1 MLNKLIHWSLANRA
15 IVIGLA
21 LILMVMGIR
30 TTTELPVE
38 VLPDLSKPTVI
49 ILTESAG
56 LSPEEVEMRVTQPIE
71 SALMGVAGLTRL
83 RTNSDVSLSL
93 VYAEFGWDTDI
104 YKARTMV
111 QERLQGVSEQLPDGV
126 QPFMT
131 PVASL
136 MGEILLVG
144 VRSTVKEGEPGYMS
158 PSEVRSL
165 ADWTIK
171 RRLQSV
177 SGIAEILNMGG
188 GVKQI
193 EIQPD
198 PYRMQANGVS
208 FEELEKA
215 AQESA
220 TTTTGGFINTGT
232 TEIMVR
238 NLAMSVQLKDIA
250 STVIKTINDRPISIG
265 DVANVVWGIEPMR
278 GDATVS
284 QSPEKMPTYGVIM
297 SITKAPGF
305 DTRKLTKEINEALEG
320 LKASYPAGVE
330 TTLLFQQKDFIDH
343 AIGNLTEAIRDGAIM
358 VTLVIFVFLLN
369 FRTTFITLLA
379 MPLSFGI
386 TVLIFKWAGIS
397 VNSMTLGGL
406 AVAIG
411 MVVDDAIV
419 DVENVFRRL
428 RENAALEH
436 PHPRLGVIARASG
449 EVRNS
454 ILYATVLII
463 LVFLPLLGLTGVEGK
478 LFAPIAIATIISMI
492 ASFIVSLTAI
502 PVLCSFLLNPKAG
515 HEHKDGIVTRGM
527 KWALEHVWLRF
538 SLNQPLLMFAIVAVI
553 VALGFSLY
561 PKMGK
566 DFLPK
571 FKEETALVAVTSA
584 PGTSLEE
591 MNKISD
597 MIEQQI
603 LSVPEVRKVGR
614 RLGRAER
621 GDHVVPVSTA
631 EFDVDFREPE
641 GQAKESWSFLP
652 AFLKKSHEAS
662 AARDRNV
669 ILEDITKRIK
679 TVPGVF
685 AVVGGP
691 LADRIGH
698 MLSGV
703 SAPVAVKIFGPDLE
717 ELRKIGVEVQAVCKT
732 IPGFEDCKLDQTS
745 SIPQLRI
752 EADRDRA
759 RAYGVAPGHLNEQLS
774 ALIGG
779 KEVSELRDGQRAVN
793 LVTRLPLEW
802 RDSPNKIAQLPI
814 ETGDGHRVPLSLVAD
829 VREAKGPNVIFR
841 EDSQRRFALA
851 IKPTV
856 RDVSTLVGKLQDEVK
871 AKVKLPEGYFIKFE
885 GEFQAQEDATKR
897 IALFT
902 AVILLVIGFLLYGY
916 FRTPFFAVQV
926 LCDIPL
932 AMVGGLLLTY
942 KMLNNISIATLVG
955 FIAVAGVAA
964 RNSIMLIS
972 HYLHL
977 MQHEGEPFSKQMV
990 IRGTKERLVPVLMTA
1005 LAAGIGLIPLVLAAD
1020 QPGKE
1025 ILHPVAVVI
1034 VGGLVTSTL
1043 LGLGV
1048 TPTVFFT
1055 FGRKAAAKS
1064 IELESAASH

>member
-1 MLNKLIHWSLANRA
+1 MLNKMIHWSLANRA
-15 IVIGLA
+15 IILGIS
-21 LILMVMGIR
+21 LILMVMGLR
-30 TTTELPVE
+30 TATELPVE
-38 VLPDLSKPTVI
+38 VLPDLTKPTVI
-49 ILTESAG
+49 ILTESPG
-56 LSPEEVEMRVTQPIE
+56 LAPEEVETRVTQPIE

-83 RTNSDVSLSL
+83 RSNSDVALSL

-104 YKARTMV
+104 YKARMLV
-111 QERLQGVSEQLPDGV
+111 QERMQGAREQLPEGV

-144 VRSTVKEGEPGYMS
+144 VRSTVKEGEPGYMA
-158 PSEVRSL
+158 PSDVRTM

-171 RRLQSV
+171 RRLQSI

-188 GVKQI
+188 GVKRI

-198 PYRMQANGVS
+198 PYKMQANGIS
-208 FEELEKA
+208 FDELEKA
-215 AQESA
+215 AGEA
-220 TTTTGGFINTGT
+220 ANTTTGGFINTGP

-238 NLAMSVQLKDIA
+238 NLAMTVQLDDIA
-250 STVIKTINDRPISIG
+250 STVIKKVNDRPIAIS

-284 QSPEKMPTYGVIM
+284 INPEKTPTYGVIM
-297 SITKAPGF
+297 TITKAPGF
-305 DTRKLTKEINEALEG
+305 DTRKLTEEVNKALKELAPG
-320 LKASYPAGVE
+320 FPPGVE
-330 TTLLFQQKDFIDH
+330 TTLLFKQKDFIDH

-358 VTLVIFVFLLN
+358 VTIVLFLFLLN
-369 FRTTFITLLA
+369 FRTTFITLMA

-386 TVLIFKWAGIS
+386 TMLVFKLCGIS

-428 RENAALEH
+428 RENAAHEN
-436 PHPRLGVIARASG
+436 PHPRLTVIARASG

-454 ILYATVLII
+454 ILYATILII
-463 LVFLPLLGLTGVEGK
+463 LVFLPLLGLSGVEGK

-502 PVLCSFLLNPKAG
+502 PVLCSFLLKPKEG
-515 HEHKDGIVTRGM
+515 YEHKDGPITRVM
-527 KWALEHVWLRF
+527 KWLLENTLLRF
-538 SLNQPLLMFAIVAVI
+538 GLSQPYVLMVLVLLIVVGA
-553 VALGFSLY
+553 FSLY
-561 PKMGK
+561 PKMNK

-571 FKEETALVAVTSA
+571 FREETALVAATTA
-584 PGTSLEE
+584 PGTSLDE
-591 MNKISD
+591 MNRISD
-597 MIEQQI
+597 VLEQQI
-603 LSVPEVRKVGR
+603 LSVPEVRQVGR

-621 GDHVVPVSTA
+621 GDHVVPVSSV
-631 EFDVDFREPE
+631 EFDVDFKE
-641 GQAKESWSFLP
+641 GGESHGKKGRSRKEILDDISAKI
-652 AFLKKSHEAS
+652 
-662 AARDRNV
+662 R
-669 ILEDITKRIK
+669 

-685 AVVGGP
+685 GVVSGP

-717 ELRKIGVEVQAVCKT
+717 KLREIGVEVQSVAKT
-732 IPGFEDCKLDQTS
+732 IPGFENTKLDQTS
-745 SIPQLRI
+745 AIPQLRI
-752 EADRDRA
+752 EADRDRSQ
-759 RAYGVAPGHLNEQLS
+759 AYGIAPGHLNEQL
-774 ALIGG
+774 AAFVGG
-779 KEVSELRDGQRAVN
+779 KEVAELRDGQRSVN

-802 RDSPNKIAQLPI
+802 RDTPEKISELPV
-814 ETGDGHRVPLSLVAD
+814 ETTNGQRIPLSLVAE

-841 EDSQRRFALA
+841 ENSQRRFALA
-851 IKPTV
+851 INPTV
-856 RDVSTLVGKLQDEVK
+856 RDVSNLVVRLQEEIA

-885 GEFQAQEDATKR
+885 GEFQAQKEATTR
-897 IALFT
+897 IAIFT
-902 AVILLVIGFLLYGY
+902 SVILLVIGFLLFGY
-916 FRTPFFAVQV
+916 FRSSFFAIQV

-932 AMVGGLLLTY
+932 AIVGGLVFTY
-942 KMLNNISIATLVG
+942 FKLNNISIATLVG

-972 HYLHL
+972 HFLHL
-977 MQHEGEPFSKQMV
+977 MQHEGESFTKAMV

-1034 VGGLVTSTL
+1034 VGGLITSTL

-1048 TPTVFFT
+1048 TPTVFYT
-1055 FGRKAAAKS
+1055 FGRKAAQKS
-1064 IELESAASH
+1064 IENESPASH

>member
-1 MLNKLIHWSLANRA
+1 MLNKMIHWSLANRA
-15 IVIGLA
+15 IIIGISI
-21 LILMVMGIR
+21 ILMVMGLR
-30 TTTELPVE
+30 TATELPVE

-49 ILTESAG
+49 ILTESGG

-104 YKARTMV
+104 YKARMLV
-111 QERLQGVSEQLPDGV
+111 QERLQGVREQLPEGV

-144 VRSTVKEGEPGYMS
+144 VRSTIKEGEPGYMP
-158 PSEVRSL
+158 PSDVRSM

-171 RRLQSV
+171 RRLQSI

-198 PYRMQANGVS
+198 PYKMQANGVS

-215 AQESA
+215 AEESA
-220 TTTTGGFINTGT
+220 STTTGGFINTGT

-238 NLAMSVQLKDIA
+238 NLAMTVELKDIA
-250 STVIKTINDRPISIG
+250 STIVKKVNDRPISIG

-284 QSPEKMPTYGVIM
+284 QSPEKSPTYGVIM

-305 DTRKLTKEINEALEG
+305 DTRALTGEITKALAELQPSFPKG
-320 LKASYPAGVE
+320 ME

-358 VTLVIFVFLLN
+358 VTIVIFIFLLN
-369 FRTTFITLLA
+369 FRTTFITLMA

-386 TVLIFKWAGIS
+386 TMLIFKWSGIS

-436 PHPRLGVIARASG
+436 PHPRLAVIARASG

-454 ILYATVLII
+454 ILYATILII

-515 HEHKDGIVTRGM
+515 HEHKDGFVTRAM
-527 KWALEHVWLRF
+527 KWMLEHVWLRF
-538 SLNQPLLMFAIVAVI
+538 GLSQPYLLFAVAIVIVI
-553 VALGFSLY
+553 AAFSLY
-561 PKMGK
+561 PQMGK

-597 MIEQQI
+597 VVEQQI

-631 EFDVDFREPE
+631 EFDVDFREAE
-641 GQAKESWSFLP
+641 GEEKG
-652 AFLKKSHEAS
+652 KG
-662 AARDRNV
+662 RDRNV
-669 ILEDITKRIK
+669 ILADITKRLK

-717 ELRKIGVEVQAVCKT
+717 ELKKIGVEIQTICKT
-732 IPGFEDCKLDQTS
+732 IPGFEDAKLDVQS

-759 RAYGVAPGHLNEQLS
+759 RAYGIAPGHLNEQLS

-779 KEVSELRDGQRAVN
+779 KEVAELREGQRSVN

-802 RDSPNKIAQLPI
+802 RDSPEKISQIPI
-814 ETGDGHRVPLSLVAD
+814 EMGNGQRVPLSLVAD

-841 EDSQRRFALA
+841 EDSQRRYALA

-856 RDVSTLVGKLQDEVK
+856 RDVSTLVERLKTEVA
-871 AKVKLPEGYFIKFE
+871 AKVKLPEGYFVKFE
-885 GEFQAQEDATKR
+885 GEFQAQQDATRR

-902 AVILLVIGFLLYGY
+902 GVILLVIGFLLYGY
-916 FRTPFFAVQV
+916 FKTPFFAFQV

-932 AMVGGLLLTY
+932 AMVGGLVLTY
-942 KMLNNISIATLVG
+942 FMLNNISIATLVG

-977 MQHEGEPFSKQMV
+977 MQYEGEGFTKQMV

-1034 VGGLVTSTL
+1034 VGGLITSTL
-1043 LGLGV
+1043 LGLCV
-1048 TPTVFFT
+1048 TPAVFFT
-1055 FGRKAAAKS
+1055 FGRKAAMKS
-1064 IELESAASH
+1064 IELESSASH

>member
-1 MLNKLIHWSLANRA
+1 MLNKMIHWSLANRA
-15 IVIGLA
+15 VIIGLS
-21 LILMVMGIR
+21 LILMVMGLR
-30 TTTELPVE
+30 TATELPVE

-49 ILTESAG
+49 ILTESGG

-104 YKARTMV
+104 YKARMLV
-111 QERLQGVSEQLPDGV
+111 QERLQGVREQLPEGV

-144 VRSTVKEGEPGYMS
+144 VRSTIKEGEPGYMP
-158 PSEVRSL
+158 PSDVRSM

-171 RRLQSV
+171 RRLQSI

-198 PYRMQANGVS
+198 PYKMQAHGVS
-208 FEELEKA
+208 FDELEKA
-215 AQESA
+215 ATESA
-220 TTTTGGFINTGT
+220 STTTGGFINTGT

-238 NLAMSVQLKDIA
+238 NLAMTVQLGDIA
-250 STVIKTINDRPISIG
+250 STIVKKVNDRPISIG

-284 QSPEKMPTYGVIM
+284 QSPEKTPTYGVIM

-305 DTRKLTKEINEALEG
+305 DTRALTEEITKALAELQPSFPKG
-320 LKASYPAGVE
+320 ME

-358 VTLVIFVFLLN
+358 VTIVIFIFLLN
-369 FRTTFITLLA
+369 FRTTFITLMA

-386 TVLIFKWAGIS
+386 TMLIFKWSGVS

-419 DVENVFRRL
+419 DVENVYRRL
-428 RENAALEH
+428 RENAALEK
-436 PHPRLGVIARASG
+436 PHARLAVIARASG

-454 ILYATVLII
+454 ILYATILII

-515 HEHKDGIVTRGM
+515 HHKDGIVTRGM
-527 KWALEHVWLRF
+527 KWLLEHIWLRF
-538 SLNQPLLMFAIVAVI
+538 GLSQPYLLLALALIIV
-553 VALGFSLY
+553 VAAFSLY
-561 PKMGK
+561 PQMGK

-597 MIEQQI
+597 VVEQQI
-603 LSVPEVRKVGR
+603 LSVSEVRKVGR

-631 EFDVDFREPE
+631 EFDVDFREIE
-641 GQAKESWSFLP
+641 GQHQSKG
-652 AFLKKSHEAS
+652 
-662 AARDRNV
+662 RDRNE
-669 ILEDITKRIK
+669 ILADISKRLK

-717 ELRKIGVEVQAVCKT
+717 ELKKIGVEIQSICKT
-732 IPGFEDCKLDQTS
+732 IPGFEDAKLDVQS

-759 RAYGVAPGHLNEQLS
+759 RAYGIAPGHLNEQLS

-779 KEVSELRDGQRAVN
+779 KEVAELREGQRAVN

-802 RDSPNKIAQLPI
+802 RDSPERISQIPI
-814 ETGDGHRVPLSLVAD
+814 EMSNGQLVPLSLVAD

-841 EDSQRRFALA
+841 EDSQRRYALA

-856 RDVSTLVGKLQDEVK
+856 RDVSTLVERLKTEVT
-871 AKVKLPEGYFIKFE
+871 AKVKLPEGYFVKFE
-885 GEFQAQEDATKR
+885 GEFQAQKDATQR

-902 AVILLVIGFLLYGY
+902 GVILLVIAFLLYGY
-916 FRTPFFAVQV
+916 FKTPFFAFQV

-932 AMVGGLLLTY
+932 AMVGGLVFTY
-942 KMLNNISIATLVG
+942 FKLNNISIATLVG

-977 MQHEGEPFSKQMV
+977 MQHEGEGFTEQMV

-1034 VGGLVTSTL
+1034 VGGLITSTL
-1043 LGLGV
+1043 LGLVV

-1055 FGRKAAAKS
+1055 FGRKAAANS
-1064 IELESAASH
+1064 IERESAASH

>member
-1 MLNKLIHWSLANRA
+1 MLNKMIHWSLANRA
-15 IVIGLA
+15 IILGIS
-21 LILMVMGIR
+21 LILMVMGLR
-30 TTTELPVE
+30 TATELPVE
-38 VLPDLSKPTVI
+38 VLPDLTKPTVI
-49 ILTESAG
+49 ILTESPG
-56 LSPEEVEMRVTQPIE
+56 LAPEEVETRVTQPIE

-83 RTNSDVSLSL
+83 RSNSDVALSL

-104 YKARTMV
+104 YKARMLV
-111 QERLQGVSEQLPDGV
+111 QERMQGAREQLPEGV

-144 VRSTVKEGEPGYMS
+144 VRSTIKEGEPGYMA
-158 PSEVRSL
+158 PSDVRTM

-171 RRLQSV
+171 RRLQSI

-188 GVKQI
+188 GVKRI

-198 PYRMQANGVS
+198 PYKMQANGIS
-208 FEELEKA
+208 FDELEKA
-215 AQESA
+215 AGEA
-220 TTTTGGFINTGT
+220 ANTTTGGFINTGP

-238 NLAMSVQLKDIA
+238 NLAMTVQLDDIA
-250 STVIKTINDRPISIG
+250 STVIKKINDRPIAIS

-284 QSPEKMPTYGVIM
+284 VSPEKTPTYGVIM
-297 SITKAPGF
+297 TITKAPGF
-305 DTRKLTKEINEALEG
+305 DTRKLTEEVNKALKELAPG
-320 LKASYPAGVE
+320 FPPGVE
-330 TTLLFQQKDFIDH
+330 TTLLFKQKDFIDH

-358 VTLVIFVFLLN
+358 VTIVLFLFLLN
-369 FRTTFITLLA
+369 FRTTFITLMA

-386 TVLIFKWAGIS
+386 TMLVFKFFGIS

-428 RENAALEH
+428 RENAALEN
-436 PHPRLGVIARASG
+436 PHPRLTVIARASG

-454 ILYATVLII
+454 ILYATILII
-463 LVFLPLLGLTGVEGK
+463 LVFLPLLGLSGVEGK

-502 PVLCSFLLNPKAG
+502 PVLCSFLLKPKEG
-515 HEHKDGIVTRGM
+515 HEHKDGPITRVM
-527 KWALEHVWLRF
+527 KWLLENTLLRF
-538 SLNQPLLMFAIVAVI
+538 GLSQPYVLLILVLLIVVGA
-553 VALGFSLY
+553 FSLY
-561 PKMGK
+561 PKMNK

-571 FKEETALVAVTSA
+571 FREETALVAATTA
-584 PGTSLEE
+584 PGTSLDE
-591 MNKISD
+591 MNRISD
-597 MIEQQI
+597 VLEQQI
-603 LSVPEVRKVGR
+603 LSVPEVRQVGR

-621 GDHVVPVSTA
+621 GDHVVPVSSV
-631 EFDVDFREPE
+631 EFDVDFKE
-641 GQAKESWSFLP
+641 GGESHGKKGRSRKEILDDINAK
-652 AFLKKSHEAS
+652 
-662 AARDRNV
+662 
-669 ILEDITKRIK
+669 IK

-685 AVVGGP
+685 GVVSGP

-717 ELRKIGVEVQAVCKT
+717 KLREIGVEVQTVAKT
-732 IPGFEDCKLDQTS
+732 IPGFENTKLDQTS
-745 SIPQLRI
+745 AIPQLRI
-752 EADRDRA
+752 EADRDRSQ
-759 RAYGVAPGHLNEQLS
+759 AYGIAPGHLNEQLA
-774 ALIGG
+774 ALVGG
-779 KEVSELRDGQRAVN
+779 KEVAELRDGQRSVN

-802 RDSPNKIAQLPI
+802 RDTPEKISELPV
-814 ETGDGHRVPLSLVAD
+814 ETTNGQRIPLSLVSE

-841 EDSQRRFALA
+841 ENSQRRFALA
-851 IKPTV
+851 INPTV
-856 RDVSTLVGKLQDEVK
+856 RDVSNLVVKLQEEI
-871 AKVKLPEGYFIKFE
+871 ATKVKLPEGYFITFE
-885 GEFQAQEDATKR
+885 GEFQAQKEATTR
-897 IALFT
+897 IAIFT
-902 AVILLVIGFLLYGY
+902 SVILLVIGFLLFGY
-916 FRTPFFAVQV
+916 FRSSFFAVQV

-932 AMVGGLLLTY
+932 AIVGGLVFTY
-942 KMLNNISIATLVG
+942 FKLNNISIATLVG

-977 MQHEGEPFSKQMV
+977 MQHEGESFTKQMV

-1034 VGGLVTSTL
+1034 VGGLITSTL

-1048 TPTVFFT
+1048 TPTVFYT
-1055 FGRKAAAKS
+1055 FGRKAAQKS
-1064 IELESAASH
+1064 IENESPASH

>member
-1 MLNKLIHWSLANRA
+1 MLNQMIHWSLANRA
-15 IVIGLA
+15 IIIGVSILLMA
-21 LILMVMGIR
+21 LGLR
-30 TTTELPVE
+30 TATRLPVE
-38 VLPDLSKPTVI
+38 VLPDLTKPTVI
-49 ILTESAG
+49 ILTEAAG
-56 LSPEEVEMRVTQPIE
+56 LAPEEVETRVTQPIE

-83 RTNSDVSLSL
+83 RSNSDVSLSL

-104 YKARTMV
+104 YKARTLV
-111 QERLQGVSEQLPDGV
+111 QERLQGVREQLPEGV
-126 QPFMT
+126 EPFMT

-144 VRSTVKEGEPGYMS
+144 VRSTVKEGEPGYMP
-158 PSEVRSL
+158 PSEVRSV

-188 GVKQI
+188 GVRQI

-198 PYRMQANGVS
+198 PYKMQANGVS

-215 AQESA
+215 AEESA
-220 TTTTGGFINTGT
+220 NTTTGGFLNTGP

-238 NLAMSVQLKDIA
+238 NLAMTVELRDIA
-250 STVIKTINDRPISIG
+250 NTVIKKTNDRPIAIG
-265 DVANVVWGIEPMR
+265 DVAAVVWGIEPMR
-278 GDATVS
+278 GDATIS
-284 QSPEKMPTYGVIM
+284 KAPETSPTYGVIM
-297 SITKAPGF
+297 SITKSPGF
-305 DTRKLTKEINEALEG
+305 DTRALTGEIKAALDG
-320 LKASYPAGVE
+320 LAATLPPGME

-358 VTLVIFVFLLN
+358 VTIVLFLFLLN
-369 FRTTFITLLA
+369 FRTTFITLMA
-379 MPLSFGI
+379 MPMSFAI
-386 TVLIFKWAGIS
+386 TMLVFLGLGIS

-428 RENAALEH
+428 RENAALEN
-436 PHPRLGVIARASG
+436 PLPRLKVIAKASG

-492 ASFIVSLTAI
+492 ASFVVSLTVI
-502 PVLCSFLLNPKAG
+502 PVLCSFLLNPKGG
-515 HEHKDGIVTRGM
+515 HEHKDGRLVRGM
-527 KWALEHVWLRF
+527 KWLLERTMLRF
-538 SLNQPLLMFAIVAVI
+538 
-553 VALGFSLY
+553 ALGQPRVVLLIAFALLVATFSLY
-561 PKMGK
+561 PTMNK

-571 FKEETALVAVTSA
+571 FQEETALVAATAA

-591 MNKISD
+591 MNRISD
-597 MIEQQI
+597 VIEQQI
-603 LSVPEVRKVGR
+603 LSVKGVHQVGR

-631 EFDVDFREPE
+631 EFDVDFNEQDGRSR
-641 GQAKESWSFLP
+641 KE
-652 AFLKKSHEAS
+652 
-662 AARDRNV
+662 
-669 ILEDITKRIK
+669 ILEDISTKVR
-679 TVPGVF
+679 TVPGIF

-703 SAPVAVKIFGPDLE
+703 SAPVAVKIFGPDLAK
-717 ELRKIGVEVQAVCKT
+717 LREIGVEVQDVAKT
-732 IPGFEDCKLDQTS
+732 IPGFEDAKLDVQS

-759 RAYGVAPGHLNEQLS
+759 KAYGIAPGKLNEQLS
-774 ALIGG
+774 AFVGG
-779 KEVSELRDGQRAVN
+779 KEVAELRDGQRSIN

-802 RDSPNKIAQLPI
+802 RDSPQRIAQLPI
-814 ETGDGHRVPLSLVAD
+814 RVSESQHVPLSLIAD

-841 EDSQRRFALA
+841 ENSQRRFAVA

-856 RDVSTLVGKLQDEVK
+856 RDVSNLVVRLQEQVA
-871 AKVKLPEGYFIKFE
+871 AKVKLPEGYFITFE
-885 GEFQAQEDATKR
+885 GEFQAQKEATLR
-897 IALFT
+897 IVIFSSVVFV
-902 AVILLVIGFLLYGY
+902 AVFMMLYGY
-916 FRTPFFAVQV
+916 FKSASLALQV
-926 LCDIPL
+926 LVNIPL
-932 AMVGGLLLTY
+932 ALMGGLVFTWF
-942 KMLNNISIATLVG
+942 KLNNISIATLVG
-955 FIAVAGVAA
+955 FIAVGGVAA
-964 RNSIMLIS
+964 RNGIMMIS

-977 MQHEGEPFSKQMV
+977 MKHEGEGFTRKMV
-990 IRGTKERLVPVLMTA
+990 IRGTKERLVPVMMTA

-1034 VGGLVTSTL
+1034 VGGLISSTFLDMAVTPAMFWL
-1043 LGLGV
+1043 LG
-1048 TPTVFFT
+1048 
-1055 FGRKAAAKS
+1055 RKPAARS
-1064 IELESAASH
+1064 IELNSAASH

>member
-1 MLNKLIHWSLANRA
+1 MLNKLIHWALASRA
-15 IVIGLA
+15 LIIGVS
-21 LILMVMGIR
+21 LILMAMGLK
-30 TTTELPVE
+30 TATELPVE
-38 VLPDLSKPTVI
+38 VLPDLTKPTVI
-49 ILTESAG
+49 ILTESPG
-56 LSPEEVEMRVTQPIE
+56 LAPEEVEVRVTQPLE
-71 SALMGVAGLTRL
+71 SALLGVAGLTRL
-83 RTNSDVSLSL
+83 RSNSDVSLSL

-111 QERLQGVSEQLPDGV
+111 QERLQGVREQLPAGV

-144 VRSTVKEGEPGYMS
+144 VRSTIKEGEPDYMP

-171 RRLQSV
+171 RRLQSI
-177 SGIAEILNMGG
+177 SGIAEILSMGG

-198 PYRMQANGVS
+198 PYKMQANNVS
-208 FEELEKA
+208 YDELEKA
-215 AQESA
+215 AREA
-220 TTTTGGFINTGT
+220 ANTTTGGFLNTGP

-238 NLAMSVQLKDIA
+238 NLAMTVELNDIA
-250 STVIKTINDRPISIG
+250 RTIIKKINDRPISIG

-284 QSPEKMPTYGVIM
+284 QAPEKSPTYGVIM
-297 SITKAPGF
+297 SITKSPGF
-305 DTRKLTKEINEALEG
+305 DTRALTERIKKALQEVQAT
-320 LKASYPAGVE
+320 LPKDVE

-358 VTLVIFVFLLN
+358 VTLVLFLFLLN
-369 FRTTFITLLA
+369 FRTTFITLMA

-386 TVLIFKWAGIS
+386 TMLVFKWFGIS

-428 RENAALEH
+428 RENASSAH
-436 PHPRLGVIARASG
+436 PQPRLQIIAKASG
-449 EVRNS
+449 EVRHS

-478 LFAPIAIATIISMI
+478 LFAPIATATIISMI
-492 ASFIVSLTAI
+492 ASFVVSLTAI
-502 PVLCSFLLNPKAG
+502 PVLCSLLLNPKHG
-515 HEHKDGIVTRGM
+515 HEHKDGWLTRGM
-527 KWALEHVWLRF
+527 KRLLEHVWLR
-538 SLNQPLLMFAIVAVI
+538 LGLEQPYLMLAIAAMIVI
-553 VALGFSLY
+553 AAFSLY
-561 PKMGK
+561 PKMNK

-571 FKEETALVAVTSA
+571 FQEETALVAATTA

-597 MIEQQI
+597 VLEQQI

-631 EFDVDFREPE
+631 EFDVDFRELE
-641 GQAKESWSFLP
+641 GEQHSKGRSRKEILDDIS
-652 AFLKKSHEAS
+652 KK
-662 AARDRNV
+662 
-669 ILEDITKRIK
+669 LK

-698 MLSGV
+698 MMSGV

-717 ELRKIGVEVQAVCKT
+717 KLRQIGIEIQTVAKS

-759 RAYGVAPGHLNEQLS
+759 KAYGIAPGKLNEQLS

-779 KEVSELRDGQRAVN
+779 KDVAELRDGQRAVN
-793 LVTRLPLEW
+793 LVMRLPVEW
-802 RDSPNKIAQLPI
+802 RDSPDKIAELPI
-814 ETGDGHRVPLSLVAD
+814 EMQDDGDGLHLQRIPLSLVAD
-829 VREAKGPNVIFR
+829 VREAKGPNVILR
-841 EDSQRRFALA
+841 ENSQRRFALA

-856 RDVSTLVGKLQDEVK
+856 RDVSNLVVKLQEQVT
-871 AKVKLPEGYFIKFE
+871 AKVKLPEGYFVSYE
-885 GEFQAQEDATKR
+885 GEFQAQKEATER

-902 AVILLVIGFLLYGY
+902 LLVLAIIAFLLYGY
-916 FRTPFFAVQV
+916 FRTPFFAFQV

-932 AMVGGLLLTY
+932 ALVGGLVFTY
-942 KMLNNISIATLVG
+942 FKLNNISIATLVG

-977 MQHEGEPFSKQMV
+977 MQHEGEGFTKAMV

-1005 LAAGIGLIPLVLAAD
+1005 LAAGIGLVPLVLAAD

-1034 VGGLVTSTL
+1034 VGGLITSTL

-1048 TPTVFFT
+1048 TPAVFYT
-1055 FGRKAAAKS
+1055 FGRKAAATA
-1064 IELESAASH
+1064 IELEAPASH

>member
-15 IVIGLA
+15 IILGLA
-21 LILMVMGIR
+21 LISMVIGLR
-30 TTTELPVE
+30 TATELPVE

-83 RTNSDVSLSL
+83 RTNSDVALSL

-111 QERLQGVSEQLPDGV
+111 QERLQGVSEQLPEGV

-144 VRSTVKEGEPGYMS
+144 VRSTIKEGEPGYMS
-158 PSEVRSL
+158 PSDVRSM

-171 RRLQSV
+171 RRLQSI

-193 EIQPD
+193 EVQPD

-220 TTTTGGFINTGT
+220 STTTGGFINTGT

-238 NLAMSVQLKDIA
+238 NLAMTVQLNDIA
-250 STVIKTINDRPISIG
+250 DTVIKTVNDRPISIG

-284 QSPEKMPTYGVIM
+284 QSPEKTPTYGVIM

-305 DTRKLTKEINEALEG
+305 DTRALTKEINAALEE
-320 LKASYPAGVE
+320 LKPSFPQGME

-386 TVLIFKWAGIS
+386 TMLIFKWSGIS

-428 RENAALEH
+428 RENAALPE
-436 PHPRLGVIARASG
+436 PHPRLSVIAKASG

-454 ILYATVLII
+454 ILYATILII

-502 PVLCSFLLNPKAG
+502 PVLCSFLLNPKTG
-515 HEHKDGIVTRGM
+515 KEHKDGFVTRGM
-527 KWALEHVWLRF
+527 KWVLEHVWLRF
-538 SLNQPLLMFAIVAVI
+538 GLGQPFLLLAIVAVLVI
-553 VALGFSLY
+553 AAFSLY

-597 MIEQQI
+597 IIEQQI

-641 GQAKESWSFLP
+641 GEEKDGG
-652 AFLKKSHEAS
+652 
-662 AARDRNV
+662 RDRKA
-669 ILEDITKRIK
+669 ILDDISAKVK

-717 ELRKIGVEVQAVCKT
+717 ELRRIGIEIQKVCKT

-752 EADRDRA
+752 EANRDRA
-759 RAYGVAPGHLNEQLS
+759 RAYGIAPGHLNEQLS

-779 KEVSELRDGQRAVN
+779 KEISELRDGQRSVN

-802 RDSPNKIAQLPI
+802 RDSPQKISQIPI
-814 ETGDGHRVPLSLVAD
+814 ETGSGQRVPLSLVAD

-856 RDVSTLVGKLQDEVK
+856 RDVSTLVGKLQEEVK
-871 AKVKLPEGYFIKFE
+871 AKVKLPEGYFLKFE
-885 GEFQAQEDATKR
+885 GEFQAQQEATRR
-897 IALFT
+897 IAIFT
-902 AVILLVIGFLLYGY
+902 GVILLIIGFLLYGY

-926 LCDIPL
+926 LCDVPL
-932 AMVGGLLLTY
+932 ALVGGLVFTY
-942 KMLNNISIATLVG
+942 FKLNNISIATLVG

-977 MQHEGEPFSKQMV
+977 MQHEGERFSKQMV

-1005 LAAGIGLIPLVLAAD
+1005 LSAGIGLIPLVLAAD

-1048 TPTVFFT
+1048 TPTVFYT
-1055 FGRKAAAKS
+1055 FGRRAAAKS

>member
-1 MLNKLIHWSLANRA
+1 MLNKMIHWSLANRA
-15 IVIGLA
+15 VIIGLS
-21 LILMVMGIR
+21 LILMVMGLR
-30 TTTELPVE
+30 TAKELPVE

-49 ILTESAG
+49 ILTESGG
-56 LSPEEVEMRVTQPIE
+56 LSPEEVEIRVTQPIE
-71 SALMGVAGLTRL
+71 GALMGVAGLTRL

-104 YKARTMV
+104 YKARMLV
-111 QERLQGVSEQLPDGV
+111 QERLQGVREQLPEGV

-144 VRSTVKEGEPGYMS
+144 VRSTIKEGEPGYMP
-158 PSEVRSL
+158 PSDVRSM

-171 RRLQSV
+171 RRLQSI

-198 PYRMQANGVS
+198 PYKMQAHGVS
-208 FEELEKA
+208 FDELEKA
-215 AQESA
+215 ATESA
-220 TTTTGGFINTGT
+220 STTTGGFINTGT

-238 NLAMSVQLKDIA
+238 NLAMTVQLGDIA
-250 STVIKTINDRPISIG
+250 STIVKKVNDRPISIG

-284 QSPEKMPTYGVIM
+284 QSPEKTPTYGVIM

-305 DTRKLTKEINEALEG
+305 DTRALTEKITKALAELQPSFPKG
-320 LKASYPAGVE
+320 ME

-358 VTLVIFVFLLN
+358 VTIVIFIFLLN
-369 FRTTFITLLA
+369 FRTTFITLMA

-386 TVLIFKWAGIS
+386 TMLIFKWSGVS

-419 DVENVFRRL
+419 DVENVYRRL
-428 RENAALEH
+428 RENAALEK
-436 PHPRLGVIARASG
+436 PHARLAVIARASG

-454 ILYATVLII
+454 ILYATILII

-515 HEHKDGIVTRGM
+515 HHKDGIVTRGM
-527 KWALEHVWLRF
+527 KWLLEHIWLRF
-538 SLNQPLLMFAIVAVI
+538 GLSQPYLLLALALIIV
-553 VALGFSLY
+553 VAAFSLY
-561 PKMGK
+561 PQMGK

-597 MIEQQI
+597 VVEQQI
-603 LSVPEVRKVGR
+603 LSVSEVRKVGR

-631 EFDVDFREPE
+631 EFDVDFREIE
-641 GQAKESWSFLP
+641 GQHQSKG
-652 AFLKKSHEAS
+652 
-662 AARDRNV
+662 RDRNE
-669 ILEDITKRIK
+669 ILADISKRLK

-717 ELRKIGVEVQAVCKT
+717 ELKKIGVEIQSICKT
-732 IPGFEDCKLDQTS
+732 IPGFEDAKLDVQS

-759 RAYGVAPGHLNEQLS
+759 RAYGIAPGHLNEQLS

-779 KEVSELRDGQRAVN
+779 KEVAELREGQRAVN

-802 RDSPNKIAQLPI
+802 RDSPERISQIPI
-814 ETGDGHRVPLSLVAD
+814 EMSNGQLVPLSLVAD

-841 EDSQRRFALA
+841 EDSQRRYALA

-856 RDVSTLVGKLQDEVK
+856 RDVSALVERLKTEVT
-871 AKVKLPEGYFIKFE
+871 AKVKLPEGYFVKFE
-885 GEFQAQEDATKR
+885 GEFQAQKDATQR

-902 AVILLVIGFLLYGY
+902 GVILLVIAFLLYGY
-916 FRTPFFAVQV
+916 FKTPFFAFQV

-932 AMVGGLLLTY
+932 AMVGGLVFTY
-942 KMLNNISIATLVG
+942 FKLNNISIATLVG

-977 MQHEGEPFSKQMV
+977 IQHEGEGFTEQMV

-1034 VGGLVTSTL
+1034 VGGLITSTL
-1043 LGLGV
+1043 LGLVV
-1048 TPTVFFT
+1048 TPTVFLT
-1055 FGRKAAAKS
+1055 FGRKAAANS
-1064 IELESAASH
+1064 IERESAASH

>member
-1 MLNKLIHWSLANRA
+1 MLNKMIHWALASRALVVGVSLLLM
-15 IVIGLA
+15 IMGL
-21 LILMVMGIR
+21 R
-30 TTTELPVE
+30 TATQLPVE
-38 VLPDLSKPTVI
+38 VLPDLTKPTVI
-49 ILTESAG
+49 ILTEAPG
-56 LSPEEVEMRVTQPIE
+56 LAPEEVEARVTQPLE

-83 RTNSDVSLSL
+83 RSNSDVALSL

-104 YKARTMV
+104 YKARMLV
-111 QERLQGVSEQLPDGV
+111 QERLQGVREQLPEGV

-144 VRSTVKEGEPGYMS
+144 VRSTIKEGEAGYL
-158 PSEVRSL
+158 PPREIRSL

-198 PYRMQANGVS
+198 PYMMQANDVS
-208 FEELEKA
+208 FEELEEAVTEA
-215 AQESA
+215 AS
-220 TTTTGGFINTGT
+220 TTTGGFLNTGP

-238 NLAMSVQLKDIA
+238 NLAMTVELDDIA
-250 STVIKTINDRPISIG
+250 KTIIKEINDRPIAIS
-265 DVANVVWGIEPMR
+265 DVANVVWGVEPMR

-284 QSPEKMPTYGVIM
+284 QAPEKSPTYGVIM

-305 DTRKLTKEINEALEG
+305 DTRKLTEEIKVALDE
-320 LKASYPAGVE
+320 LAPTFPKGVE
-330 TTLLFQQKDFIDH
+330 TTLLFQQKDFIDN

-358 VTLVIFVFLLN
+358 VTIVLFLFLLN
-369 FRTTFITLLA
+369 FRTTFITLMA

-386 TVLIFKWAGIS
+386 TMLVFKGLDIS

-428 RENAALEH
+428 RENASLPK
-436 PHPRLGVIARASG
+436 PHPRLQVIAKASG

-478 LFAPIAIATIISMI
+478 LFAPIAIATIISMV

-502 PVLCSFLLNPKAG
+502 PVLCSILLNPKQG
-515 HEHKDGIVTRGM
+515 HEHKDGFLTRGM
-527 KWALEHVWLRF
+527 KWLLENTLLRF
-538 SLNQPLLMFAIVAVI
+538 GLSQPYLMLGLVLMIV
-553 VALGFSLY
+553 VAAFSLY
-561 PKMGK
+561 PKMNK

-571 FKEETALVAVTSA
+571 FQEETALVAATTA
-584 PGTSLEE
+584 PGTSLDE

-597 MIEQQI
+597 VIEQQI

-631 EFDVDFREPE
+631 EFDVDFMEAE
-641 GQAKESWSFLP
+641 GGHGTVGRSRKEVLDDIAAK
-652 AFLKKSHEAS
+652 
-662 AARDRNV
+662 
-669 ILEDITKRIK
+669 IK

-685 AVVGGP
+685 AVVSGP

-698 MLSGV
+698 MMSGV
-703 SAPVAVKIFGPDLE
+703 SAPVAVKIFGPDLDR
-717 ELRKIGVEVQAVCKT
+717 LRQIGIEVQTVAKG

-759 RAYGVAPGHLNEQLS
+759 RAYGISPGRLNEQLS

-779 KEVSELRDGQRAVN
+779 KEVAELREGQRAVN
-793 LVTRLPLEW
+793 LVIRLPIEW
-802 RDSPNKIAQLPI
+802 RDSPDKIAKLPV
-814 ETGDGHRVPLSLVAD
+814 ETRAGKRIPLSLVAD

-841 EDSQRRFALA
+841 ENSQRRFALA

-856 RDVSTLVGKLQDEVK
+856 RDVSNLVVRLQEEVK
-871 AKVKLPEGYFIKFE
+871 AKVTLPEGYFITYE
-885 GEFQAQEDATKR
+885 GEFAAQKEATQR
-897 IALFT
+897 IATFT
-902 AVILLVIGFLLYGY
+902 LVVLAVIAFLLYGY

-932 AMVGGLLLTY
+932 ALVGGLVFTY
-942 KMLNNISIATLVG
+942 FKLNNISIATLVG

-977 MQHEGEPFSKQMV
+977 MQHEGEGFTKQMV

-1034 VGGLVTSTL
+1034 VGGLITSTL

-1055 FGRKAAAKS
+1055 FGRKAADTA
-1064 IELESAASH
+1064 IQNEAPASH

>member
-1 MLNKLIHWSLANRA
+1 MLNKMIHWSLANRA
-15 IVIGLA
+15 VIIGLS
-21 LILMVMGIR
+21 LILMVMGLR
-30 TTTELPVE
+30 TAKELPVE

-49 ILTESAG
+49 ILTESGG

-71 SALMGVAGLTRL
+71 GALMGVAGLTRL

-104 YKARTMV
+104 YKARMLV
-111 QERLQGVSEQLPDGV
+111 QERLQGVREQLPEGV

-144 VRSTVKEGEPGYMS
+144 VRSTIKEGEPGYMP
-158 PSEVRSL
+158 PSDVRSM

-171 RRLQSV
+171 RRLQSI

-198 PYRMQANGVS
+198 PYKMQAHGVS
-208 FEELEKA
+208 FDELEKA
-215 AQESA
+215 ATESA
-220 TTTTGGFINTGT
+220 STTTGGFINTGT

-238 NLAMSVQLKDIA
+238 NLAMTVQLGDIA
-250 STVIKTINDRPISIG
+250 STIVKKVNDRPISIG

-284 QSPEKMPTYGVIM
+284 QSPEKTPTYGVIM

-305 DTRKLTKEINEALEG
+305 DTRALTEEITKALAELQPSFPKG
-320 LKASYPAGVE
+320 ME

-358 VTLVIFVFLLN
+358 VTIVIFIFLLN
-369 FRTTFITLLA
+369 FRTTFITLMA

-386 TVLIFKWAGIS
+386 TMLIFKWSGVS

-419 DVENVFRRL
+419 DVENVYRRL
-428 RENAALEH
+428 RENAALEK
-436 PHPRLGVIARASG
+436 PHARLAVIARASG

-454 ILYATVLII
+454 ILYATILII

-515 HEHKDGIVTRGM
+515 HHKDGIVTRGM
-527 KWALEHVWLRF
+527 KWLLEHIWLRF
-538 SLNQPLLMFAIVAVI
+538 GLSQPYLLLVLALIIV
-553 VALGFSLY
+553 VAAFSLY
-561 PKMGK
+561 PQMGK

-597 MIEQQI
+597 VVEQQI
-603 LSVPEVRKVGR
+603 LSVSEVRKVGR

-631 EFDVDFREPE
+631 EFDVDFREIE
-641 GQAKESWSFLP
+641 GQHQSKG
-652 AFLKKSHEAS
+652 
-662 AARDRNV
+662 RDRNE
-669 ILEDITKRIK
+669 ILADISKRLK

-703 SAPVAVKIFGPDLE
+703 SAPVAVKIFGPDIE
-717 ELRKIGVEVQAVCKT
+717 ELKKIGVEIQSICKT
-732 IPGFEDCKLDQTS
+732 IPGFEDAKLDVQS

-759 RAYGVAPGHLNEQLS
+759 RAYGIAPGHLNEQLS

-779 KEVSELRDGQRAVN
+779 KEVAELREGQRAVN

-802 RDSPNKIAQLPI
+802 RDSPERISQIPI
-814 ETGDGHRVPLSLVAD
+814 EMSNGQLVPLSLVAD

-841 EDSQRRFALA
+841 EDSQRRYALA

-856 RDVSTLVGKLQDEVK
+856 RDVSALVERLKTEVT
-871 AKVKLPEGYFIKFE
+871 AKVKLPEGYFVKFE
-885 GEFQAQEDATKR
+885 GEFQAQKDATQR

-902 AVILLVIGFLLYGY
+902 GVILLVIAFLLYGY
-916 FRTPFFAVQV
+916 FKTPFFAFQV

-932 AMVGGLLLTY
+932 AMVGGLVFTY
-942 KMLNNISIATLVG
+942 FKLNNISIATLVG

-977 MQHEGEPFSKQMV
+977 MQHEGEGFTEQMV
-990 IRGTKERLVPVLMTA
+990 IRGTKERLVPLLMTA

-1034 VGGLVTSTL
+1034 VGGLITSTL
-1043 LGLGV
+1043 LGLVV

-1055 FGRKAAAKS
+1055 FGRKAAANS
-1064 IELESAASH
+1064 IERESAASH

>member
-1 MLNKLIHWSLANRA
+1 
-15 IVIGLA
+15 
-21 LILMVMGIR
+21 
-30 TTTELPVE
+30 
-38 VLPDLSKPTVI
+38 
-49 ILTESAG
+49 
-56 LSPEEVEMRVTQPIE
+56 
-71 SALMGVAGLTRL
+71 
-83 RTNSDVSLSL
+83 
-93 VYAEFGWDTDI
+93 
-104 YKARTMV
+104 
-111 QERLQGVSEQLPDGV
+111 
-126 QPFMT
+126 
-131 PVASL
+131 
-136 MGEILLVG
+136 
-144 VRSTVKEGEPGYMS
+144 VK
-158 PSEVRSL
+158 R
-165 ADWTIK
+165 
-171 RRLQSV
+171 
-177 SGIAEILNMGG
+177 
-188 GVKQI
+188 I

-198 PYRMQANGVS
+198 PYKMQATGVT
-208 FEELEKA
+208 FDELEQA
-215 AQESA
+215 ATEA
-220 TTTTGGFINTGT
+220 ANTTTGGFINTGP

-238 NLAMSVQLKDIA
+238 NLAMTVELDDIA
-250 STVIKTINDRPISIG
+250 RTVIKKINDRPISIG
-265 DVANVVWGIEPMR
+265 DVAEVVWGIEPMR

-284 QSPEKMPTYGVIM
+284 VAPEKSATYGVIM

-305 DTRKLTKEINEALEG
+305 DTRKLTEQIKTALDE
-320 LKASYPAGVE
+320 LKPTFPQGVE
-330 TTLLFQQKDFIDH
+330 TTLLFQQKDFIDN

-358 VTLVIFVFLLN
+358 VTIILFLFLLN
-369 FRTTFITLLA
+369 FRTTFITLMA

-386 TVLIFKWAGIS
+386 TMLVFKWLDIS

-428 RENAALEH
+428 RENAALPH
-436 PHPRLGVIARASG
+436 PHPRLQVIAKASG

-478 LFAPIAIATIISMI
+478 LFAPIAIATIISMM

-502 PVLCSFLLNPKAG
+502 PVLCSLLLNPKHG
-515 HEHKDGIVTRGM
+515 HEHKDGFLTRGM
-527 KWALEHVWLRF
+527 KWLLENTLLRF
-538 SLNQPLLMFAIVAVI
+538 GLSQPLVMLGIVLMIVIA
-553 VALGFSLY
+553 AFSLY
-561 PKMGK
+561 PKMNK

-571 FKEETALVAVTSA
+571 FQEETALVAATAA

-597 MIEQQI
+597 VIEQQI

-641 GQAKESWSFLP
+641 TEDGHEGKGRNRKE
-652 AFLKKSHEAS
+652 
-662 AARDRNV
+662 
-669 ILEDITKRIK
+669 ILADITAKLK

-685 AVVGGP
+685 AVVSGP

-698 MLSGV
+698 MMSGV
-703 SAPVAVKIFGPDLE
+703 SAPVAIKVFGPDLDK
-717 ELRKIGVEVQAVCKT
+717 LRQLGIEIQTIAKT

-759 RAYGVAPGHLNEQLS
+759 KAYGIAPGKLNEQLS

-779 KEVSELRDGQRAVN
+779 KEVAELREGQRAVN
-793 LVTRLPLEW
+793 LVTRLPVEW
-802 RDSPNKIAQLPI
+802 RDSPDKIAELPI
-814 ETGDGHRVPLSLVAD
+814 EAGEGQHIPLSLVAD

-841 EDSQRRFALA
+841 ENSQRRFALA

-856 RDVSTLVGKLQDEVK
+856 QDVTNLVTRMRDEVT
-871 AKVKLPEGYFIKFE
+871 AKVKMPEGYFITFE
-885 GEFQAQEDATKR
+885 GEFQAQQEATQR
-897 IALFT
+897 IAIFT
-902 AVILLVIGFLLYGY
+902 LVILAVIAFLLYGY
-916 FRTPFFAVQV
+916 FRTPFFALQV

-932 AMVGGLLLTY
+932 ALVGGLVFTY
-942 KMLNNISIATLVG
+942 FKLNNISIATLVG

-977 MQHEGEPFSKQMV
+977 MQHEGEGFTKKMV

-1048 TPTVFFT
+1048 TPTVFYT
-1055 FGRKAAAKS
+1055 FGRKAAAS
-1064 IELESAASH
+1064 AIENDAPASH

>member
-1 MLNKLIHWSLANRA
+1 MLNKMIHWALASRA
-15 IVIGLA
+15 LVIGVA
-21 LILMVMGIR
+21 IILMVMGLK
-30 TTTELPVE
+30 TATELPVE
-38 VLPDLSKPTVI
+38 VLPDLTKPTVI
-49 ILTESAG
+49 ILTESPG
-56 LSPEEVEMRVTQPIE
+56 LAPEEVEMRVTQPLE

-83 RTNSDVSLSL
+83 RSNSDVSLSL

-111 QERLQGVSEQLPDGV
+111 QERLQGVREQLPEGV

-144 VRSTVKEGEPGYMS
+144 VRSTIKEGEPGYMP

-171 RRLQSV
+171 RRLQSI

-198 PYRMQANGVS
+198 PYKMQANNVS
-208 FEELEKA
+208 YDELELA
-215 AQESA
+215 ATEA
-220 TTTTGGFINTGT
+220 ANTTTGGFLNTGP

-238 NLAMSVQLKDIA
+238 NLAMTVELNDI
-250 STVIKTINDRPISIG
+250 SRTIIKKINDRPISIG
-265 DVANVVWGIEPMR
+265 DVAKVVWGIEPMR

-284 QSPEKMPTYGVIM
+284 QAPEKSPTYGVIM

-305 DTRKLTKEINEALEG
+305 DTRALTEQIKDALDELEATFP
-320 LKASYPAGVE
+320 KGVE

-358 VTLVIFVFLLN
+358 VTIVLFLFLMN
-369 FRTTFITLLA
+369 FRTTFITLMA

-386 TVLIFKWAGIS
+386 TMLVFKGFDIS

-428 RENAALEH
+428 RENASLPN
-436 PHPRLGVIARASG
+436 PHPRLQVIARASG

-478 LFAPIAIATIISMI
+478 LFAPIAIATIISMV
-492 ASFIVSLTAI
+492 ASFVVSLTAI
-502 PVLCSFLLNPKAG
+502 PVLCSILLNPKEG
-515 HEHKDGIVTRGM
+515 KEHADGFLTRGM
-527 KWALEHVWLRF
+527 KWLLEHVWLRF
-538 SLNQPLLMFAIVAVI
+538 GLNQPYLMLGIAAMIV
-553 VALGFSLY
+553 VAAFSLY
-561 PKMGK
+561 PKMNK

-571 FKEETALVAVTSA
+571 FQEETALVAATTA
-584 PGTSLEE
+584 PGTSLDE

-597 MIEQQI
+597 VIEQQI

-631 EFDVDFREPE
+631 EFDVDFREIE
-641 GQAKESWSFLP
+641 GEHKTKGRSRKEILDDLSAKI
-652 AFLKKSHEAS
+652 KS
-662 AARDRNV
+662 
-669 ILEDITKRIK
+669 
-679 TVPGVF
+679 VPGVF
-685 AVVGGP
+685 AVVSGP

-698 MLSGV
+698 MMSGV
-703 SAPVAVKIFGPDLE
+703 SAPVAVKVFGPDLDK
-717 ELRKIGVEVQAVCKT
+717 LRQIGIEIQTVAKS
-732 IPGFEDCKLDQTS
+732 IPGFEDAKLDQTS

-759 RAYGVAPGHLNEQLS
+759 KAYGIAPGKLNEQLS

-779 KEVSELRDGQRAVN
+779 KEVAELREGQRAVN
-793 LVTRLPLEW
+793 LVVRLPIEW
-802 RDSPNKIAQLPI
+802 RDSPDKIAELPM
-814 ETGDGHRVPLSLVAD
+814 ETSEGQRIPLSLVAD

-841 EDSQRRFALA
+841 EDSQRRFAIG

-856 RDVSTLVGKLQDEVK
+856 RDVSNLVVRLKEEV
-871 AKVKLPEGYFIKFE
+871 AEKVTLPEGYFLKFE
-885 GEFQAQEDATKR
+885 GEFQAQQEATQR

-902 AVILLVIGFLLYGY
+902 LVVLAVIAFLLYGY
-916 FRTPFFAVQV
+916 FRTPFFAFQV

-932 AMVGGLLLTY
+932 ALVGGLVFTY
-942 KMLNNISIATLVG
+942 FKLNNISIATLVG

-977 MQHEGEPFSKQMV
+977 MQHEGEDFTKEMV

-1034 VGGLVTSTL
+1034 VGGLITSTL

-1055 FGRKAAAKS
+1055 FGRKAADTA
-1064 IELESAASH
+1064 IQNEAPASH

>member
-21 LILMVMGIR
+21 LILMVMGFR
-30 TTTELPVE
+30 TSTELPVE

-93 VYAEFGWDTDI
+93 VYAEFGWNTDI

-144 VRSTVKEGEPGYMS
+144 VRSKIKEGEPGYMS
-158 PSEVRSL
+158 PSDVRSL

-238 NLAMSVQLKDIA
+238 NLAMSVQLGDIS
-250 STVIKTINDRPISIG
+250 STVIKTVNDRPISIS

-284 QSPEKMPTYGVIM
+284 QSPEKTPTYGVIM

-305 DTRKLTKEINEALEG
+305 DTRALTKEINDALEG
-320 LKASYPAGVE
+320 LKASYPSGIE

-358 VTLVIFVFLLN
+358 VTIVIFIFLLN

-428 RENAALEH
+428 RENAALAT
-436 PHPRLGVIARASG
+436 PHPRLAVIARASG

-515 HEHKDGIVTRGM
+515 HEHKDGIVTRAM
-527 KWALEHVWLRF
+527 KWVLEHVWLRF

-553 VALGFSLY
+553 VAVAFSLY

-641 GQAKESWSFLP
+641 GEQKGTG
-652 AFLKKSHEAS
+652 
-662 AARDRNV
+662 RDRNV
-669 ILEDITKRIK
+669 ILEDITKKIR

-717 ELRKIGVEVQAVCKT
+717 ELRKIGVEIQSICKT

-774 ALIGG
+774 ALVGG
-779 KEVSELRDGQRAVN
+779 KEVAELRDGQRAVN

-802 RDSPNKIAQLPI
+802 RDSPNKIAQIPI

-856 RDVSTLVGKLQDEVK
+856 RDVSNLVVKLQEEVK
-871 AKVKLPEGYFIKFE
+871 AKVKLPEGYFVKFE
-885 GEFQAQEDATKR
+885 GEFQAQQDATQR
-897 IALFT
+897 IAIFT

-916 FRTPFFAVQV
+916 FRTPFFALQV

-932 AMVGGLLLTY
+932 AMVGGLILTY
-942 KMLNNISIATLVG
+942 FMLNNISIATLVG

-977 MQHEGEPFSKQMV
+977 MQHEGEKFSKKMV

-1005 LAAGIGLIPLVLAAD
+1005 LAAGIGLIPLVMAAD

-1048 TPTVFFT
+1048 TPAVFFT
-1055 FGRKAAAKS
+1055 FGRRAAAKS

>member
-1 MLNKLIHWSLANRA
+1 MLNKMIHWSLANRA
-15 IVIGLA
+15 VIIGLS
-21 LILMVMGIR
+21 LILMVMGLR
-30 TTTELPVE
+30 TATELPVE

-49 ILTESAG
+49 ILTESGG

-104 YKARTMV
+104 YKARMLV
-111 QERLQGVSEQLPDGV
+111 QERLQGVREQLPEGV

-144 VRSTVKEGEPGYMS
+144 VRSTIKEGEPGYMS
-158 PSEVRSL
+158 PSDVRSM

-198 PYRMQANGVS
+198 PYKMQAHGVS

-215 AQESA
+215 AEESA
-220 TTTTGGFINTGT
+220 STTTGGFINTGT

-238 NLAMSVQLKDIA
+238 NLAMTVQLGDIA
-250 STVIKTINDRPISIG
+250 STIVKKVNDRPISIG

-284 QSPEKMPTYGVIM
+284 QSPEKTPTYGVIM

-305 DTRKLTKEINEALEG
+305 DTRALTEEITKALAELRPSFPKG
-320 LKASYPAGVE
+320 ME

-358 VTLVIFVFLLN
+358 VTIVIFIFLLN
-369 FRTTFITLLA
+369 FRTTFITLMA

-386 TVLIFKWAGIS
+386 TMLIFKWSGIS

-419 DVENVFRRL
+419 DVENVYRRL
-428 RENAALEH
+428 RENAALKK
-436 PHPRLGVIARASG
+436 PHGRLTVIARASG

-454 ILYATVLII
+454 ILYATILII

-478 LFAPIAIATIISMI
+478 LFAPIAIATIISMV

-515 HEHKDGIVTRGM
+515 HHKDGFVTRGM
-527 KWALEHVWLRF
+527 KWLLEHVWLRF
-538 SLNQPLLMFAIVAVI
+538 GLSQPYLLLALALIIVV
-553 VALGFSLY
+553 VAFSLY
-561 PKMGK
+561 PQMGK

-597 MIEQQI
+597 VVEQQI
-603 LSVPEVRKVGR
+603 LTVPEVRKVGR

-631 EFDVDFREPE
+631 EFDVDFREIE
-641 GQAKESWSFLP
+641 GQH
-652 AFLKKSHEAS
+652 KSKG
-662 AARDRNV
+662 RDRTE
-669 ILEDITKRIK
+669 ILDDISKRLK

-717 ELRKIGVEVQAVCKT
+717 ELKKIGVEIQTICKT
-732 IPGFEDCKLDQTS
+732 IPGFEDAKLDVQS

-759 RAYGVAPGHLNEQLS
+759 RAYGIAPGHLNELLS

-779 KEVSELRDGQRAVN
+779 KEVAELREGQRAVN

-802 RDSPNKIAQLPI
+802 RDSPERISQIPI
-814 ETGDGHRVPLSLVAD
+814 EMSNGQLVPLSLVAD

-841 EDSQRRFALA
+841 EDSQRRYALA

-856 RDVSTLVGKLQDEVK
+856 RDVSTLVERLRKEVTE
-871 AKVKLPEGYFIKFE
+871 KVKLPEGYFVKFE
-885 GEFQAQEDATKR
+885 GEFQAQKDATER

-902 AVILLVIGFLLYGY
+902 GVILLVIAFLLYGY
-916 FRTPFFAVQV
+916 FKTPFFAFQV
-926 LCDIPL
+926 LFDIPL
-932 AMVGGLLLTY
+932 AMVGGLVLTY
-942 KMLNNISIATLVG
+942 FMLNNISIATLVG

-977 MQHEGEPFSKQMV
+977 MQHEGEGFTKQMI

-1034 VGGLVTSTL
+1034 VGGLITSTL

-1055 FGRKAAAKS
+1055 FGRKAATNS
-1064 IELESAASH
+1064 IERESAASH

>member
-1 MLNKLIHWSLANRA
+1 MLNKMIHWSLANRA
-15 IVIGLA
+15 LIIGLA
-21 LILMVMGIR
+21 LILMVLGLR
-30 TTTELPVE
+30 TATQLPVE

-56 LSPEEVEMRVTQPIE
+56 LSPEEVETRVTQPIE

-104 YKARTMV
+104 YKARTIV

-144 VRSTVKEGEPGYMS
+144 VRSTIKEGEPGYLP
-158 PSEVRSL
+158 PSEVRSI

-171 RRLQSV
+171 RRLQSI

-188 GVKQI
+188 GIKQI

-208 FEELEKA
+208 FDELEKA
-215 AQESA
+215 ASEAAS
-220 TTTTGGFINTGT
+220 TTTGGFINTGT

-238 NLAMSVQLKDIA
+238 NLAMTVQLGDIA
-250 STVIKTINDRPISIG
+250 STVIKQINDRPISIG
-265 DVANVVWGIEPMR
+265 DVAKVVWGIEPMR

-284 QSPEKMPTYGVIM
+284 QNPEKTPTYGVIM

-305 DTRKLTKEINEALEG
+305 DTRALTGEITKALDE
-320 LKASYPAGVE
+320 LKASFPKGVE

-358 VTLVIFVFLLN
+358 VTIILFLFLLN
-369 FRTTFITLLA
+369 FRTTFITLMA

-386 TVLIFKWAGIS
+386 TMLIFKWSGIS

-428 RENAALEH
+428 RENAALPH
-436 PHPRLGVIARASG
+436 PHSRIVVIARASG

-454 ILYATVLII
+454 ILYATILII
-463 LVFLPLLGLTGVEGK
+463 LVFLPLLGLSGVEGK

-502 PVLCSFLLNPKAG
+502 PVLCSFLLNPKPG
-515 HEHKDGIVTRGM
+515 YEHKDGLVTRTM
-527 KWALEHVWLRF
+527 KWVLEHVWLRF
-538 SLNQPLLMFAIVAVI
+538 GLNQPYLLLAIAAVI
-553 VALGFSLY
+553 VVAAFSLY
-561 PKMGK
+561 PQMGK

-591 MNKISD
+591 MNRISD
-597 MIEQQI
+597 VIEQQI

-631 EFDVDFREPE
+631 EFDVDFRN
-641 GQAKESWSFLP
+641 AESGE
-652 AFLKKSHEAS
+652 KG
-662 AARDRNV
+662 RDRNV
-669 ILEDITKRIK
+669 ILDDITKRIK

-703 SAPVAVKIFGPDLE
+703 SAPVAVKIFGPDLA
-717 ELRKIGVEVQAVCKT
+717 ELRKIGIEIQSICKT

-759 RAYGVAPGHLNEQLS
+759 RAYGIAPGHLNEQLS

-779 KEVSELRDGQRAVN
+779 KEIAELRDGQRTVN

-802 RDSPNKIAQLPI
+802 RDSPEKISQIPV
-814 ETGDGHRVPLSLVAD
+814 ETGNGKHVPLSVVAD

-851 IKPTV
+851 IKPPV
-856 RDVSTLVGKLQDEVK
+856 RDVSTLVERLKEEVK
-871 AKVKLPEGYFIKFE
+871 TKVKLPEGYFIKFE
-885 GEFQAQEDATKR
+885 GEFQAQQDATQR
-897 IALFT
+897 IALST
-902 AVILLVIGFLLYGY
+902 LVVLAVIGFLLHGY
-916 FRTPFFAVQV
+916 FRTPFFAFQV

-932 AMVGGLLLTY
+932 AMVGGLVLTWF
-942 KMLNNISIATLVG
+942 MLNNISIATLVG
-955 FIAVAGVAA
+955 FIAVAGIAA

-977 MQHEGEPFSKQMV
+977 MQHEGEDFTKKMV

-1034 VGGLVTSTL
+1034 VGGLITSTL

-1048 TPTVFFT
+1048 TPTVFYT
-1055 FGRKAAAKS
+1055 FGRKAAMKS
-1064 IELESAASH
+1064 IERESAASH

>member
-1 MLNKLIHWSLANRA
+1 MLNKMIHWSLANRA
-15 IVIGLA
+15 IIIGLS
-21 LILMVMGIR
+21 LILMVMGLR
-30 TTTELPVE
+30 TATELPVE

-93 VYAEFGWDTDI
+93 DYAEFGWDTDI
-104 YKARTMV
+104 YKARMLV
-111 QERLQGVSEQLPDGV
+111 QERLQGVREQLPEGV

-144 VRSTVKEGEPGYMS
+144 VRSTIKEGEPGYMP
-158 PSEVRSL
+158 PSDVRSM

-171 RRLQSV
+171 RRLQSI

-198 PYRMQANGVS
+198 PYKMQAHGVS

-215 AQESA
+215 ASESA
-220 TTTTGGFINTGT
+220 STTTGGFINTGT

-238 NLAMSVQLKDIA
+238 NLAMTVQLGDIA
-250 STVIKTINDRPISIG
+250 STIVKKVNDRPISIG

-284 QSPEKMPTYGVIM
+284 QSPEKAPTYGVIM

-305 DTRKLTKEINEALEG
+305 DTRALTKEITKALAELEPSFPKG
-320 LKASYPAGVE
+320 ME

-358 VTLVIFVFLLN
+358 VTIVIFIFLLN
-369 FRTTFITLLA
+369 FRTTFITLMA

-386 TVLIFKWAGIS
+386 TMLIFKWSDIS

-428 RENAALEH
+428 RENAALEQ
-436 PHPRLGVIARASG
+436 PHPRLAVIARASG

-454 ILYATVLII
+454 ILYATILII

-515 HEHKDGIVTRGM
+515 HEHRDGIVTRGM
-527 KWALEHVWLRF
+527 KWLLEHVWLRF
-538 SLNQPLLMFAIVAVI
+538 GLSQPYLLLAMAAIIVVA
-553 VALGFSLY
+553 AFSLY
-561 PKMGK
+561 PQMGK

-597 MIEQQI
+597 VVEQQI

-631 EFDVDFREPE
+631 EFDVDFRETE
-641 GQAKESWSFLP
+641 GEAKG
-652 AFLKKSHEAS
+652 K
-662 AARDRNV
+662 ARDRNE
-669 ILEDITKRIK
+669 ILADISKRLK

-703 SAPVAVKIFGPDLE
+703 SAPVAVKIFGPDLD
-717 ELRKIGVEVQAVCKT
+717 ELKKIGVEIQTICKT
-732 IPGFEDCKLDQTS
+732 IPGFEDAKLDVQS

-759 RAYGVAPGHLNEQLS
+759 RAYGIAPGHLNEQLS

-779 KEVSELRDGQRAVN
+779 KEVAELRDGQRAIN

-802 RDSPNKIAQLPI
+802 RDSPEKISQIPI
-814 ETGDGHRVPLSLVAD
+814 EMGNGQRVPLSLIAD

-841 EDSQRRFALA
+841 EDSQRRYALA

-856 RDVSTLVGKLQDEVK
+856 RDVSTLVERLKAEVA
-871 AKVKLPEGYFIKFE
+871 AKVKLPEGYFVKFE
-885 GEFQAQEDATKR
+885 GEFQAQKDATQR

-902 AVILLVIGFLLYGY
+902 GVILLVIAFLLYGY
-916 FRTPFFAVQV
+916 FKTPFFAFQV

-932 AMVGGLLLTY
+932 AMVGGLVLTY
-942 KMLNNISIATLVG
+942 FMLNNISIATLVG

-977 MQHEGEPFSKQMV
+977 MQHEGESFTKQMV

-1034 VGGLVTSTL
+1034 VGGLITSTL

-1064 IELESAASH
+1064 IERESAASH

>member
-1 MLNKLIHWSLANRA
+1 MIHWALASRA
-15 IVIGLA
+15 LVIGVS
-21 LILMVMGIR
+21 LILMVMGLK
-30 TTTELPVE
+30 TATELPVE
-38 VLPDLSKPTVI
+38 VLPDLTKPTVI
-49 ILTESAG
+49 ILTEAPG
-56 LSPEEVEMRVTQPIE
+56 LAPEEVEARVTQPLE

-83 RTNSDVSLSL
+83 RSNSDVALSL

-104 YKARTMV
+104 YKARMLV
-111 QERLQGVSEQLPDGV
+111 QERLQGVREQLPEDV

-144 VRSTVKEGEPGYMS
+144 VRSTIKEGEAGYL
-158 PSEVRSL
+158 PPREIRSL

-198 PYRMQANGVS
+198 PYMMQANDVS
-208 FEELEKA
+208 FDELEEAVTEA
-215 AQESA
+215 AS
-220 TTTTGGFINTGT
+220 TTTGGFLNTGP

-238 NLAMSVQLKDIA
+238 NLAMTVELDDIA
-250 STVIKTINDRPISIG
+250 KTIIKEINDRPIAIS
-265 DVANVVWGIEPMR
+265 DVANVAWGVEPMR

-284 QSPEKMPTYGVIM
+284 QAPEKSPTYGVIM

-305 DTRKLTKEINEALEG
+305 DTRKLTDEIKVALDE
-320 LKASYPAGVE
+320 LAPTFPKGVE
-330 TTLLFQQKDFIDH
+330 TTLLFQQKDFIDN

-358 VTLVIFVFLLN
+358 VTIVLFLFLLN
-369 FRTTFITLLA
+369 FRTTFITLMA

-386 TVLIFKWAGIS
+386 TMLVFKGLDIS

-428 RENAALEH
+428 RENASLPK
-436 PHPRLGVIARASG
+436 PHPRLQVIAKASG

-478 LFAPIAIATIISMI
+478 LFAPIAIATIISMV

-502 PVLCSFLLNPKAG
+502 PVLCSILLNPKQG
-515 HEHKDGIVTRGM
+515 HEHKDGFLTRGM
-527 KWALEHVWLRF
+527 KWLLENTLLRF
-538 SLNQPLLMFAIVAVI
+538 GLSQPYLMLAIVLMI
-553 VALGFSLY
+553 VVAAFSLY
-561 PKMGK
+561 PKMNK

-571 FKEETALVAVTSA
+571 FQEETALVAATTA
-584 PGTSLEE
+584 PGTSLDE

-597 MIEQQI
+597 VIEQQI

-631 EFDVDFREPE
+631 EFDVDFMEAE
-641 GQAKESWSFLP
+641 GGHGTVGRSRKEVLDDIAAK
-652 AFLKKSHEAS
+652 
-662 AARDRNV
+662 
-669 ILEDITKRIK
+669 IK

-685 AVVGGP
+685 AVVSGP

-698 MLSGV
+698 MMSGV
-703 SAPVAVKIFGPDLE
+703 SAPVAVKIFGPDLDR
-717 ELRKIGVEVQAVCKT
+717 LRQIGIEVQTVAKG

-759 RAYGVAPGHLNEQLS
+759 RAYGISPGRLNEQLS

-779 KEVSELRDGQRAVN
+779 KEVAELREGQRAVN
-793 LVTRLPLEW
+793 LVIRLPIEW
-802 RDSPNKIAQLPI
+802 RDSPDKIAKLPV
-814 ETGDGHRVPLSLVAD
+814 ETRAGKRIPLSLVAD

-841 EDSQRRFALA
+841 ENSQRRFALA

-856 RDVSTLVGKLQDEVK
+856 RDVSNLVVRLQEEVK
-871 AKVKLPEGYFIKFE
+871 AKVTLPEGYFITYE
-885 GEFQAQEDATKR
+885 GEFAAQKEATQR
-897 IALFT
+897 IATFT
-902 AVILLVIGFLLYGY
+902 LVVLAVIAFLLYGY

-932 AMVGGLLLTY
+932 ALVGGLVFTY
-942 KMLNNISIATLVG
+942 FKLNNISIATLVG

-977 MQHEGEPFSKQMV
+977 MQHEGEGFTKQMV

-1034 VGGLVTSTL
+1034 VGGLITSTL

-1055 FGRKAAAKS
+1055 FGRKAADTA
-1064 IELESAASH
+1064 IQNEAPASH